1 MSDYKTVG
9 LTYSVIKNV
18 SESAC
23 VEPEKRLV
31 GGQYGWAIH
40 RFPIK
45 GGITKREMTRHM
57 LMDSMYEAKN
67 SMLIDLFS
75 KQEPPK

>member
-1 MSDYKTVG
+1 MTNYKTVG
-9 LTYSVIKNV
+9 LSYSVIKNV
-18 SESAC
+18 SEVKC
-23 VEPEKRLV
+23 VEPEKRWV

-45 GGITKREMTRHM
+45 GGITKREMTRNM
-57 LMDSMYEAKN
+57 LIDSMYEAKN

-75 KQEPPK
+75 KPEPPK